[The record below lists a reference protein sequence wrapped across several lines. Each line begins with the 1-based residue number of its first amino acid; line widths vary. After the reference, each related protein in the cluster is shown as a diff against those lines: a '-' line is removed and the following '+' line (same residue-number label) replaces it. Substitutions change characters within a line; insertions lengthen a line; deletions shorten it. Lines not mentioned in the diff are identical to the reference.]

1 MKKRIT
7 FLMVILCILSLT
19 GCKGPFT
26 ETDYAAVMPEEKP
39 NVQYFFSAKVTEV
52 QAEYLLLEVFDTGNT
67 NLSENETVEVST
79 DVVSAG
85 GCPEFV
91 AGEYARVV
99 MARNT
104 DENTVNRLERLEALA
119 IYKTDETGMV
129 TAD

>member
-1 MKKRIT
+1 MKKMIT
-7 FLMVILCILSLT
+7 VILLLMCILGLI
-19 GCKGPFT
+19 GCSQQDELRQG
-26 ETDYAAVMPEEKP
+26 DY
-39 NVQYFFSAKVTEV
+39 NVQYFFSAKVVE
-52 QAEYLLLEVFDTGNT
+52 AHEEYLVLEVFDTGNT
-67 NLSENETVEVST
+67 HLSENEIVEVST

-91 AGEYARVV
+91 VGEYARVV

-104 DENTVNRLERLEALA
+104 DDNTVNRLERLEALA

>member
-1 MKKRIT
+1 MKKVIT
-7 FLMVILCILSLT
+7 VMVLLCVLGLL
-19 GCKGPFT
+19 GCGGQ
-26 ETDYAAVMPEEKP
+26 EVRQEELQQGDY

-52 QAEYLLLEVFDTGNT
+52 QAEYLVLEVFDTGNT

-85 GCPEFV
+85 GCPEFA

-119 IYKTDETGMV
+119 IYKTDETGLV